1 MNILITGASGFIGYH
16 LAKRLK
22 EQKHSVR
29 CLVRNINKAEK
40 LMSLGVELSEGD
52 LLQPETLR
60 WIVDGINIVYH
71 LAGTVY
77 ARKAGEFY
85 RGNVEATKNLLEAC
99 KDKPIKKFVFASSVA
114 VYQPPKSKIVL
125 TEESPCR
132 PITSYGRSK
141 LQAEKLVV
149 DSGIPAVIVRGPVI
163 YGPQGPK
170 PLNDFFLKI
179 IKKGKVV
186 IIGNGENYRSLGY
199 VDNFVDGL
207 LLVGEKER
215 STGRIYNISDATI
228 YTFNDIIK
236 IASEVL
242 GIKTKIV
249 RLPTIISAIAWGWCK
264 FLEGA
269 VGVYYIELYSIKAM
283 ALNLGC
289 DVSRIKKELGYES
302 RISLRDGL
310 TKTFAW
316 LKES

>member
-1 MNILITGASGFIGYH
+1 
-16 LAKRLK
+16 
-22 EQKHSVR
+22 
-29 CLVRNINKAEK
+29 
-40 LMSLGVELSEGD
+40 MSLGVELSEGD